1 MTPDVYEQLRLRL
14 LQCRAVVSL
23 MRKWAGDE
31 EGDDILRDGHPA
43 NTLQWAAD
51 LAVQMIGGV
60 TDMLPDPLKLRK
72 INYLS
77 IITNTS
83 GALPAAGQGRNL
95 RGNLPS

>member
-51 LAVQMIGGV
+51 LAVQMI
-60 TDMLPDPLKLRK
+60 D
-72 INYLS
+72 
-77 IITNTS
+77 
-83 GALPAAGQGRNL
+83 GALSDLDSNCEEAPEPGDQPVKRETA
-95 RGNLPS
+95 

>member
-31 EGDDILRDGHPA
+31 EGDDILRDGHPP

-51 LAVQMIGGV
+51 LAVQMI
-60 TDMLPDPLKLRK
+60 D
-72 INYLS
+72 
-77 IITNTS
+77 
-83 GALPAAGQGRNL
+83 GALSDLDSSCEEAPGPGDQPAKQETA
-95 RGNLPS
+95 

>member
-31 EGDDILRDGHPA
+31 EGYDILRDGHPA

-51 LAVQMIGGV
+51 LAVQMI
-60 TDMLPDPLKLRK
+60 D
-72 INYLS
+72 
-77 IITNTS
+77 
-83 GALPAAGQGRNL
+83 GALSDLDSSSEEAPGPGDQPAKQETA
-95 RGNLPS
+95 

>member
-14 LQCRAVVSL
+14 LQCRAAASL

-51 LAVQMIGGV
+51 LAVQMLDSALSDLDISCEKAPGPGDQP
-60 TDMLPDPLKLRK
+60 TKLE
-72 INYLS
+72 
-77 IITNTS
+77 T
-83 GALPAAGQGRNL
+83 A
-95 RGNLPS
+95 